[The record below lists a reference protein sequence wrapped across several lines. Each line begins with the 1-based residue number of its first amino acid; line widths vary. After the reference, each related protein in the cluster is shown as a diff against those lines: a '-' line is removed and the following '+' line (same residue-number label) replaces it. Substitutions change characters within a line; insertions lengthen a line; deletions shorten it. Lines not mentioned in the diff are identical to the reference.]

1 MRAKAKNFT
10 TFEQWHHQD
19 VAKKLNVRL
28 SETKSQLF
36 REWVE
41 KVSPMLPAQW
51 ADFITF
57 CRKDL
62 IRQYESWN
70 ETELLAH
77 FIVPFLKTVE
87 WYTDD
92 FNLFHDRPLKAV
104 VKGYPVS
111 GIVDGMVAS
120 GTYEPYEPY
129 FFLHEYKKMKGTDA
143 DPLGQ
148 LLIAMLAARELNR
161 DDQPMY
167 GCYIIGTYWRFVLL
181 EGDMYCQSQG
191 YDASDEG
198 EIQIIW
204 SILHQ
209 TKLYVEERVKESLAR
224 QNQK

>member
-19 VAKKLNVRL
+19 IKMLLQVYPTDPTDTLRAWINRHHPIPEFRQALIDEYRRRL
-28 SETKSQLF
+28 AYLH
-36 REWVE
+36 
-41 KVSPMLPAQW
+41 
-51 ADFITF
+51 D
-57 CRKDL
+57 
-62 IRQYESWN
+62 SWN

-77 FIVPFLKTVE
+77 FIIPLILTVG
-87 WYTDD
+87 WQSDYY
-92 FNLFHDRPLKAV
+92 NLFNERPLRTK

-120 GTYEPYEPY
+120 GSYEPYEPY

-148 LLIAMLAARELNR
+148 LLIAMLAARELNQ
-161 DDQPMY
+161 DDKPMY

-181 EGDMYCQSQG
+181 EGDSYCQSQG

-209 TKLYVEERVKESLAR
+209 TKLYVEERVQASLIKEQR
-224 QNQK
+224 